1 MVEITQSP
9 GPDQHL
15 VTRRQ
20 MVCIGGVTLVATSVG
35 LGGCASV
42 MSKVGLPIFPR
53 AELGPVRP
61 TMVAGAHVGT
71 LNGGSKP
78 IFVTLPGSRD
88 PVAHSIADT
97 LFWGDIMMEHAMFFV
112 MLMPGAELA
121 GPRGQAAQFQ
131 KRFGDHL
138 ATLRRGRFGAGDY
151 VAFNRATQN
160 LVQSFIGFKQSMH
173 DAQASGRMSSLVWPS
188 FFDHTRKEAERFT
201 RRLEQ
206 LNRGDPTYIRG
217 EVIPFW
223 ADKME
228 EHSLFIDQLLDPDE
242 KLLKEVS
249 QTSAA
254 AFAKLE
260 AAPPASKD
268 PALAAAQ
275 TIIDFKTAAEKDIKT
290 GQIKSIIHP
299 ALADHVRRE
308 AVRFKDEL
316 MRAA

>member
-1 MVEITQSP
+1 MAEAPQSDETS
-9 GPDQHL
+9 GNHL

-20 MVCIGGVTLVATSVG
+20 MVSIGGVTLVATSVG

-131 KRFGDHL
+131 KRFGDPMRV
-138 ATLRRGRFGAGDY
+138 TPTR
-151 VAFNRATQN
+151 
-160 LVQSFIGFKQSMH
+160 SP
-173 DAQASGRMSSLVWPS
+173 SLHHREP
-188 FFDHTRKEAERFT
+188 A
-201 RRLEQ
+201 
-206 LNRGDPTYIRG
+206 IR
-217 EVIPFW
+217 
-223 ADKME
+223 
-228 EHSLFIDQLLDPDE
+228 
-242 KLLKEVS
+242 
-249 QTSAA
+249 
-254 AFAKLE
+254 
-260 AAPPASKD
+260 
-268 PALAAAQ
+268 
-275 TIIDFKTAAEKDIKT
+275 
-290 GQIKSIIHP
+290 
-299 ALADHVRRE
+299 
-308 AVRFKDEL
+308 
-316 MRAA
+316 